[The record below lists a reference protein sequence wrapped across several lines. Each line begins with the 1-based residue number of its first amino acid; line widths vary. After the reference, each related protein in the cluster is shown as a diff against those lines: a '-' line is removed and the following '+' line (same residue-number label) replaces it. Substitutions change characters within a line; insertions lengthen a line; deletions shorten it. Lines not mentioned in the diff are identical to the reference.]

1 MSIIGDVFKELF
13 AMFLADARLTFATLV
28 LVAIV
33 GALVDGLEVEPLLAG
48 SVLVLGC
55 LGILVGTASREAT
68 AAERRNGAMGI
79 TC

>member
-13 AMFLADARLTFATLV
+13 AMFLADVRLTFATLV

-48 SVLVLGC
+48 SVFLLGC
-55 LGILVGTASREAT
+55 LGILVSTASREARDR
-68 AAERRNGAMGI
+68 AHR
-79 TC
+79 

>member
-13 AMFLADARLTFATLV
+13 AMFLADVRLTFATLV

-48 SVLVLGC
+48 SVLLLGC
-55 LGILVGTASREAT
+55 LGILVGTASRDARDP
-68 AAERRNGAMGI
+68 AHR
-79 TC
+79 